1 MTGPGFGKLR
11 INDAEV
17 YLILPTGIEEIP
29 AEIYIHVKG
38 YLRAR
43 VTHLDIE
50 HEELSK
56 LYPPR
61 TSGYFPLVGTGTGFL
76 IDLSRLIKGI
86 GIEVKS
92 QLLASQFISYGE
104 RTWVYIG
111 GKIGGVF
118 IGFKKKYIIR
128 LERIAI
134 EIYNVYPK

>member
-11 INDAEV
+11 IDDAKV

-29 AEIYIHVKG
+29 ADTYIHVKG

-43 VTHLDIE
+43 VTHLDLE

-61 TSGYFPLVGTGTGFL
+61 TTGYFPLVGTGSGFL
-76 IDLSRLIKGI
+76 INLSRLIKGVE
-86 GIEVKS
+86 IEVRS
-92 QLLASQFISYGE
+92 QLLASHFISYGE
-104 RTWVYIG
+104 KTWVYIG
-111 GKIGGVF
+111 GKVGGIF
-118 IGFKKKYIIR
+118 IGFKKRYILR

-134 EIYNVYPK
+134 EIYKVHPK